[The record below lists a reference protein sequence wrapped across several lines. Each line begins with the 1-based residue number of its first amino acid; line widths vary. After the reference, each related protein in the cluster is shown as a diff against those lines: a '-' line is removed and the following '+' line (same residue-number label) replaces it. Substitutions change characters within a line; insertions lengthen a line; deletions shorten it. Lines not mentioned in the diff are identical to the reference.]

1 MSDYTSPHEN
11 LPSEDLEV
19 LEARLQRLATAEERS
34 ASHSLVMSN
43 PEEIYLC
50 FKLLDDRFAIPL
62 MSVEEV
68 IALRSIVMVPGVAEH
83 IAGITRLR
91 GKILALVD
99 LRRFWYKATS
109 GRADS
114 DLAVVLHR
122 GDVRFGLICNEV
134 EGLREIPP
142 KDIKETPKNL
152 PSSLSA
158 CIRGITLDEIRL
170 ISPENLLSRA
180 GFLAV
185 AGDERGERT

>member
-1 MSDYTSPHEN
+1 MSDQVSPHEN
-11 LPSEDLEV
+11 LPSEALDL
-19 LEARLQRLATAEERS
+19 LEARLKRLAQTEERIV
-34 ASHSLVMSN
+34 SHSLVMSN

-50 FKLLDDRFAIPL
+50 FKLLDERFAIPL
-62 MSVEEV
+62 MSIEEV

-91 GKILALVD
+91 GKILPLVD
-99 LRRFWYKATS
+99 LRRFWYKATT
-109 GRADS
+109 GQADS
-114 DLAVVLHR
+114 DLAVVIQG

-142 KDIKETPKNL
+142 RDIKDTPKNL

-170 ISPENLLSRA
+170 ISPESLLNRA

-185 AGDERGERT
+185 SGDGRGERP